1 MKRSYQV
8 EIMDLGEQYYSQQ
21 EYEECLKILF
31 KINKFMGIFNDTLKI
46 LKKFPAN
53 STVLDIGC
61 GGGLFLLHLNNHF
74 PKMKCVGMDISESG
88 IKLARKELG
97 AWREK
102 NPDIN
107 IEFHLQEQKEL
118 NLPQDSV
125 DLILTTLVCHHIQDK
140 DLIVFFKNAVNAA
153 KKGVIINDLQRS
165 RIAYWFYWCFASLLF
180 HNRLIT
186 HDGLVSIKRSF
197 TRKELHH
204 LLKQA
209 DINHYQIKWRF
220 PFRWSVFLWKH

>member
-8 EIMDLGEQYYSQQ
+8 EIMDLGEQYYSPQ

-31 KINKFMGIFNDTLKI
+31 KINKLMGIFSDTLKI
-46 LKKFPAN
+46 LKKFPPN

-61 GGGLFLLHLNNHF
+61 GGGLFLLHLNTHF
-74 PKMKCVGMDISESG
+74 PEMKCIGMDISESG
-88 IKLARKELG
+88 VKLAQKELET
-97 AWREK
+97 WRKK

-107 IEFHLQEQKEL
+107 IEFHLQKQKEL
-118 NLPQDSV
+118 NLPQNSV

-140 DLIVFFKNAVNAA
+140 DLIVFLKNAVNAA

-186 HDGLVSIKRSF
+186 HDGLVSIERSF

-204 LLKQA
+204 LLQQA
-209 DINHYQIKWRF
+209 GINHYQIKWRF
-220 PFRWSVFLWKH
+220 PFRWRVFLWKN